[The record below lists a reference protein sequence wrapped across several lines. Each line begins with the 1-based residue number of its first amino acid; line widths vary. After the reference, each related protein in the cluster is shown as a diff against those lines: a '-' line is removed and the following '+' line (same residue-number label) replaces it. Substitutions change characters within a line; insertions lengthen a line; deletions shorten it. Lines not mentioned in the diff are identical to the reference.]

1 MYHKKVVNKLVNND
15 NSFYGVY
22 SKLSR
27 KRFSDL
33 IKRNIKQKERLM
45 LITGTKTITKEE
57 WKLVEIAL
65 EKIRTI
71 EIEKK
76 RN

>member
-1 MYHKKVVNKLVNND
+1 M
-15 NSFYGVY
+15 
-22 SKLSR
+22 SR